1 MLDAILYVA
10 DFPVLVGHLNT
21 HHPEMLERDETGAL
35 MQPPVVTGFARTP
48 AVMTGIELMVYARL
62 KDAQAAQW
70 RGMAGVRVLAEAPF
84 TGPGTTDAVYA
95 ALFADPDAKAIYDRV
110 YPHEPY
116 TITDP
121 DMGEIVITPPER
133 FGAMAGG

>member
-1 MLDAILYVA
+1 MIDVILYVA
-10 DFPVLVGHLNT
+10 DFPELVGHLNT
-21 HHPEMLERDETGAL
+21 HYPELLERDETGAL
-35 MQPPVVTGFARTP
+35 TQPPVVTGFARTD
-48 AVMTGIELMVYARL
+48 AAINGIELMVYARL

-70 RGMAGVRVLAEAPF
+70 RGMAGVRVLAEVPF
-84 TGPGTTDAVYA
+84 DGPGTTDAVYA
-95 ALFADPDAKAIYDRV
+95 ALFDDPEAKAIYDRV

>member
-1 MLDAILYVA
+1 MIDAIIYVAQFSALVGYLDAE
-10 DFPVLVGHLNT
+10 
-21 HHPEMLERDETGAL
+21 HPETLERDEEGNLA
-35 MQPPVVTGFARTP
+35 MPPNVIAFARTP
-48 AVMTGIELMVYARL
+48 AVVSGDELLAYCRFQ
-62 KDAQAAQW
+62 DAQATQW
-70 RGMAGVRVLAEAPF
+70 RGTPGVEVLAEAPF
-84 TGPGTTDAVYA
+84 EGAGTTGAVYA
-95 ALFADPDAKAIYDRV
+95 ALFADPEAKAIYDRV

>member
-1 MLDAILYVA
+1 MIDAILYIA
-10 DFPVLVGHLNT
+10 NFPALANYLKT
-21 HHPEMLERDETGAL
+21 HHPEMLERDPSGEVL
-35 MQPPVVTGFARTP
+35 QPPVVTGFARTY
-48 AVMTGIELMVYARL
+48 AAINGIELMVYARL

-70 RGMAGVRVLAEAPF
+70 RGMAGVRVLAEVPF
-84 TGPGTTDAVYA
+84 DGPGTTDAVYA
-95 ALFADPDAKAIYDRV
+95 ALFAGPEAKAIYDRV